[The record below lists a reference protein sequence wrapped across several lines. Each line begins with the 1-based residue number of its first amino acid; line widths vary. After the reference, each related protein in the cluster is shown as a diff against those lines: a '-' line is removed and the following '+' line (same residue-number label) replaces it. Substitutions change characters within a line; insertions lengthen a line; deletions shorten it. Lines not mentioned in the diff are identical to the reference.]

1 MSILDSVELFSSLT
15 DSEKETLSFFCQER
29 FLPHGEVLFRE
40 GDDAVALYIVKSGT
54 LKAYKERSDGEQ
66 FLGEIQS
73 NELAGEMAIFDPEF
87 PYKRIASVSAETDA
101 LLLVILK
108 EAILQLSEKHP
119 EVFEKITQIIKK
131 RRNISL

>member
-1 MSILDSVELFSSLT
+1 MSLFGGIQLFDSLT
-15 DSEKETLSFFCQER
+15 EVERNTLSLFCQER
-29 FLPHGEVLFRE
+29 FLPHGEVLFYE
-40 GDDAVALYIVKSGT
+40 GDDAAALYIVKSGT

-66 FLGEIQS
+66 FLGEIQP

-87 PYKRIASVSAETDA
+87 PYKRIASVSAETDT

-108 EAILQLSEKHP
+108 EAILQLSTKHP
-119 EVFEKITQIIKK
+119 EVFEKISHIIKK

>member
-1 MSILDSVELFSSLT
+1 MSLFDGIQLFDSLT
-15 DSEKETLSFFCQER
+15 ETERNTLSFFCQER
-29 FLPHGEVLFRE
+29 FLSHGEVLFHE

-54 LKAYKERSDGEQ
+54 LKAYKERSNGEQ

-87 PYKRIASVSAETDA
+87 PYKRIASVSAETDV